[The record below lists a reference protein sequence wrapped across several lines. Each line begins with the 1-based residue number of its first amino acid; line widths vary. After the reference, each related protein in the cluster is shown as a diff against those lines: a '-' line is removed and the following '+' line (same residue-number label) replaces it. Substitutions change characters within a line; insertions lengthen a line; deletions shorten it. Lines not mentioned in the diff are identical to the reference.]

1 MPVYEHY
8 TDEQLAAAARD
19 QDFGAWE
26 ALIRRHGQ
34 RLLAF
39 YTRMCGDEALARE
52 LWVQAWSELWK
63 MRGSLAGGGR
73 IDTTL
78 FSLAA
83 RTAMRVAVPT
93 LQRPVQGD
101 PLSLEIRAARLRRAL
116 VGVPP
121 RSRAALCLCYLDSLS
136 FDEAG
141 RALGCGA
148 GEAKQHCAD
157 GYAALAAALG
167 PGFLEA
173 GLA

>member
-19 QDFGAWE
+19 QDLDAWE

-39 YTRMCGDEALARE
+39 YSRMSGDEALARE
-52 LWVQAWSELWK
+52 LWVQAWGELWK
-63 MRGSLAGGGR
+63 MRGTLAGGGR
-73 IDTTL
+73 VSTAL

-83 RTAMRVAVPT
+83 RTAQRIAVPT
-93 LQRPVQGD
+93 VHRPISGD
-101 PLSLEIRAARLRRAL
+101 PTSLEVRAERLRQAL
-116 VGVPP
+116 LALPP
-121 RSRAALCLCYLDSLS
+121 RGRAALCLCYLDSLG

-141 RALGCGA
+141 RVLGCGA
-148 GEAKQHCAD
+148 GEAKQHCAE
-157 GYAALAAALG
+157 GYAALAATLG

-173 GLA
+173 GLT